1 MDNKGELAAAMA
13 KRNVRL
19 SIGSDTSRD
28 SISSMDIGPSA
39 DSNDDT
45 RTVKADIFL
54 GSNSSSAK
62 NFFKAKDQENI
73 TRRASLGQEEIL
85 RKEKE
90 EAKKEAQEKA
100 DKKKAFLERMA
111 VFDSKK

>member
-13 KRNVRL
+13 KRNARL
-19 SIGSDTSRD
+19 SNGSDTSRD
-28 SISSMDIGPSA
+28 SMSSMDISPSG

-45 RTVKADIFL
+45 RTVKTDPLL
-54 GSNSSSAK
+54 GSHSSSAK
-62 NFFKAKDQENI
+62 NFFKARDQENI
-73 TRRASLGQEEIL
+73 TRRASLSQEEIL

-100 DKKKAFLERMA
+100 DKKKAFLEKMA

>member
-1 MDNKGELAAAMA
+1 MEGKGELAAAMA
-13 KRNVRL
+13 KRNARL

-28 SISSMDIGPSA
+28 STSSMDIGPSV

-45 RTVKADIFL
+45 RGVKTDL
-54 GSNSSSAK
+54 PVGSQSSTAK

-90 EAKKEAQEKA
+90 DAKKEAQERA

>member
-1 MDNKGELAAAMA
+1 
-13 KRNVRL
+13 
-19 SIGSDTSRD
+19 
-28 SISSMDIGPSA
+28 MDIGPSA